1 MKNETIKNVVLV
13 RFERCNSLVN
23 GNPKYECTWK
33 DESNC
38 WLTGKTGTDC
48 SCGYEVTNY
57 QDGKRL
63 ADVTYH
69 YTGKGKMIITGIKD
83 SK

>member
-13 RFERCNSLVN
+13 RFERCNSSVN

-33 DESNC
+33 DGDNY
-38 WLTGKTGTDC
+38 LTGKTGTDC
-48 SCGYEVTNY
+48 NCAYAVTNY

-69 YTGKGKMIITGIKD
+69 YTNRGNMIITVISD